1 MVSAAVAETLPSR
14 VAGVIFDMD
23 DTLFDSEKAWHEAAA
38 ALWRDAGGV
47 FRGYDD
53 RGGTVEDLANAFLD
67 EFEEGTEREERMADV
82 CARLE
87 EAIRER
93 LDVDLEPMPGA
104 DALTSRLA
112 AVVPL
117 AIGSNSPQRIVEQC
131 VCAIG
136 WEDRFTAALGVS
148 ADMNPKP
155 APDLYRE
162 AATRLGADPRDC
174 VIFEDSPT
182 GARAAV
188 ASGAF
193 VVTIGDDAR
202 GIGTLAVDT
211 LNDDIV
217 TSWTP
222 EQLT

>member
-1 MVSAAVAETLPSR
+1 MAETLPSR

-47 FRGYDD
+47 FRGYED

-67 EFEEGTEREERMADV
+67 EFGEGAEREERMADV

-87 EAIRER
+87 NAIRER
-93 LDVDLEPMPGA
+93 LDVDLAPMPGA

-112 AVVPL
+112 PVVPL

-131 VCAIG
+131 VRAIG

-211 LNDDIV
+211 LDDDIV

>member
-1 MVSAAVAETLPSR
+1 MAETLPSR

-47 FRGYDD
+47 FRGYGD

-67 EFEEGTEREERMADV
+67 EFGGGDEREERMGDV

-87 EAIRER
+87 DAIRER
-93 LDVDLEPMPGA
+93 LDVDLAPMPGA

-112 AVVPL
+112 QVVPL

-131 VCAIG
+131 VRAIG
-136 WEDRFTAALGVS
+136 WQERFTAALGVS
-148 ADMNPKP
+148 AHMNPKP

-162 AATRLGADPRDC
+162 AARRLGADPRDC

-211 LNDDIV
+211 LNDEIV

>member
-1 MVSAAVAETLPSR
+1 MR
-14 VAGVIFDMD
+14 
-23 DTLFDSEKAWHEAAA
+23 
-38 ALWRDAGGV
+38 
-47 FRGYDD
+47 
-53 RGGTVEDLANAFLD
+53 
-67 EFEEGTEREERMADV
+67 
-82 CARLE
+82 
-87 EAIRER
+87 
-93 LDVDLEPMPGA
+93 
-104 DALTSRLA
+104 
-112 AVVPL
+112 
-117 AIGSNSPQRIVEQC
+117 
-131 VCAIG
+131 AIG

-155 APDLYRE
+155 APDLYLE
-162 AATRLGADPRDC
+162 AARRLGADPRDC
-174 VIFEDSPT
+174 VIFEDSVT

-202 GIGTLAVDT
+202 GIGTLAIDT

>member
-1 MVSAAVAETLPSR
+1 MAETLPSR

-47 FRGYDD
+47 FRGYGD

-67 EFEEGTEREERMADV
+67 EFGVEGAREERMADV

-87 EAIRER
+87 DAIRER
-93 LDVDLEPMPGA
+93 LDVDLAPMSGA

-112 AVVPL
+112 QVVPL

-131 VCAIG
+131 VRAIG
-136 WEDRFTAALGVS
+136 WEDRFAAALGVS

-174 VIFEDSPT
+174 VIFEDSAT

>member
-1 MVSAAVAETLPSR
+1 MSAAVAETLPSR

-53 RGGTVEDLANAFLD
+53 RGGTVEDLASAFLD
-67 EFEEGTEREERMADV
+67 EFGVEGAREERMKEV

-87 EAIRER
+87 TSIRER
-93 LDVDLEPMPGA
+93 LDVDLAPMPGA

-112 AVVPL
+112 QVVPL

-131 VCAIG
+131 VRAIG

-155 APDLYRE
+155 APDLYLE
-162 AATRLGADPRDC
+162 AARRLGADPRDC
-174 VIFEDSPT
+174 VIFEDSVT

-202 GIGTLAVDT
+202 GIGTLAIDT

>member
-1 MVSAAVAETLPSR
+1 MTETLPSR

-47 FRGYDD
+47 FRGYGD
-53 RGGTVEDLANAFLD
+53 RGGTVEDLANAYLD
-67 EFEEGTEREERMADV
+67 EFGGEGAREERMKEV

-87 EAIRER
+87 ASIRER
-93 LDVDLEPMPGA
+93 LDVDLVPMPGA

-112 AVVPL
+112 TVVPL

-136 WEDRFTAALGVS
+136 WQERFTAALGVS

-162 AATRLGADPRDC
+162 AATRLGADPRD
-174 VIFEDSPT
+174 
-182 GARAAV
+182 
-188 ASGAF
+188 
-193 VVTIGDDAR
+193 
-202 GIGTLAVDT
+202 
-211 LNDDIV
+211 
-217 TSWTP
+217 
-222 EQLT
+222 

>member
-1 MVSAAVAETLPSR
+1 MAETLPSR

-47 FRGYDD
+47 FRGYGD

-67 EFEEGTEREERMADV
+67 EFGGGDEREERMGDV

-87 EAIRER
+87 DAIRER
-93 LDVDLEPMPGA
+93 LDVDLAPMPGA

-112 AVVPL
+112 QVVPL
-117 AIGSNSPQRIVEQC
+117 AIGWQE
-131 VCAIG
+131 
-136 WEDRFTAALGVS
+136 RFTAALGVS
-148 ADMNPKP
+148 AHMNPKP

-162 AATRLGADPRDC
+162 AARRLGADPRDC

>member
-1 MVSAAVAETLPSR
+1 MTETLPSR

-47 FRGYDD
+47 FRGYGD
-53 RGGTVEDLANAFLD
+53 RGGTVEDLANAYLD
-67 EFEEGTEREERMADV
+67 EFGGEGAREERMKEV

-87 EAIRER
+87 ASIRER
-93 LDVDLEPMPGA
+93 LDVDLAPMPGA

-112 AVVPL
+112 QVVPL
-117 AIGSNSPQRIVEQC
+117 AIGSNSPQVIVEQC
-131 VCAIG
+131 VGAIG
-136 WEDRFTAALGVS
+136 WQERFTATLGVS
-148 ADMNPKP
+148 AHMNPKP

>member
-1 MVSAAVAETLPSR
+1 MRVVVAETLPSR

-47 FRGYDD
+47 FRGYGD

-67 EFEEGTEREERMADV
+67 EFGVEGAREERMKEV

-87 EAIRER
+87 ASIRER
-93 LDVDLEPMPGA
+93 LDVDLAPMPGA

-112 AVVPL
+112 TVVPL

-131 VCAIG
+131 VRAIG

-202 GIGTLAVDT
+202 GIGTVAVDT

>member
-1 MVSAAVAETLPSR
+1 MTETLPSR

-47 FRGYDD
+47 FRGYGD
-53 RGGTVEDLANAFLD
+53 RGGTVEDLANAYLD
-67 EFEEGTEREERMADV
+67 EFGGEGAREERMKEV

-87 EAIRER
+87 ASIRER
-93 LDVDLEPMPGA
+93 LDVDLVPMPGA

-112 AVVPL
+112 TVVPL

-136 WEDRFTAALGVS
+136 WQERFTAALGVS

>member
-1 MVSAAVAETLPSR
+1 MAVAETLPSR

-47 FRGYDD
+47 FRGYGD

-67 EFEEGTEREERMADV
+67 EFGGGDEREERMGDV

-87 EAIRER
+87 DAIRER
-93 LDVDLEPMPGA
+93 LDVDLAPMPGA

-112 AVVPL
+112 QVVPL

-131 VCAIG
+131 VRAIG
-136 WEDRFTAALGVS
+136 WQERFTAALGVS
-148 ADMNPKP
+148 AHMNPKP

-162 AATRLGADPRDC
+162 AARRLGADPRDC

-202 GIGTLAVDT
+202 GIGTVAVDT

>member
-1 MVSAAVAETLPSR
+1 MSAAVAETLPSR

>member
-1 MVSAAVAETLPSR
+1 MRVAVAETLPSR

-47 FRGYDD
+47 FRGYGD

-67 EFEEGTEREERMADV
+67 EFGGGDEREERMGDV

-87 EAIRER
+87 DAIRER
-93 LDVDLEPMPGA
+93 LDVDLAPMPGA

-112 AVVPL
+112 QVVPL

-131 VCAIG
+131 VRAIG
-136 WEDRFTAALGVS
+136 WQERFTAALGVS
-148 ADMNPKP
+148 AHMNPKP

-162 AATRLGADPRDC
+162 AARRLGADPRDC

>member
-1 MVSAAVAETLPSR
+1 MSAAVAETLPNR

>member
-1 MVSAAVAETLPSR
+1 MSAAVAETLPSR

-47 FRGYDD
+47 FRGYGD

-67 EFEEGTEREERMADV
+67 EFGGGDEREERMGDV

-87 EAIRER
+87 DAIRER
-93 LDVDLEPMPGA
+93 LDVDLAPMPGA

-112 AVVPL
+112 QVVPL

-131 VCAIG
+131 VRAIG
-136 WEDRFTAALGVS
+136 WQERFTAALGVS
-148 ADMNPKP
+148 AHMNPKP

-162 AATRLGADPRDC
+162 AARRLGADPRDC

-202 GIGTLAVDT
+202 GIGTLSVDT

>member
-1 MVSAAVAETLPSR
+1 MAETLPSR

-47 FRGYDD
+47 FRGYGD

-67 EFEEGTEREERMADV
+67 EFGGGDEREERMGDV

-87 EAIRER
+87 DAIRER
-93 LDVDLEPMPGA
+93 LDVDLAPMPGA

-112 AVVPL
+112 QVVPL

-131 VCAIG
+131 VRAIG
-136 WEDRFTAALGVS
+136 WQERFTAALGVS

-162 AATRLGADPRDC
+162 AARRLGADPRDC

>member
-1 MVSAAVAETLPSR
+1 MAKTLPSR

-47 FRGYDD
+47 FRGYGD
-53 RGGTVEDLANAFLD
+53 RGGTVEDLANAYLD
-67 EFEEGTEREERMADV
+67 EFGGEGAREERMKEV

-87 EAIRER
+87 ASIRER
-93 LDVDLEPMPGA
+93 LDVDLAPMPGA

-112 AVVPL
+112 QMVPL

-131 VCAIG
+131 VRAIG

>member
-1 MVSAAVAETLPSR
+1 MAETLPSR

-53 RGGTVEDLANAFLD
+53 RGGTVEDLASAFLD
-67 EFEEGTEREERMADV
+67 EFGVEGAREERMKEV

-87 EAIRER
+87 TSIRER
-93 LDVDLEPMPGA
+93 LDVDLAPMPGA

-112 AVVPL
+112 KVVPL

-131 VCAIG
+131 VRAIG

-155 APDLYRE
+155 APDLYLE
-162 AATRLGADPRDC
+162 AARRLGADPRDC
-174 VIFEDSPT
+174 VIFEDSVT

-202 GIGTLAVDT
+202 GIGTLAIDT

>member
-1 MVSAAVAETLPSR
+1 MRVAVAETLPSR

-47 FRGYDD
+47 FRGYED

-67 EFEEGTEREERMADV
+67 EFGGGDEREERMADV

-87 EAIRER
+87 DAIRER
-93 LDVDLEPMPGA
+93 LDVDLAPMPGA

-112 AVVPL
+112 HVVPL

-131 VCAIG
+131 VRAIG
-136 WEDRFTAALGVS
+136 WQERFTAALGVS
-148 ADMNPKP
+148 AHMNPKP
-155 APDLYRE
+155 APDLYVE
-162 AATRLGADPRDC
+162 AARRLGVDPRDC

-182 GARAAV
+182 GVRAAV

-193 VVTIGDDAR
+193 VVTIGEDAR
-202 GIGTLAVDT
+202 GIGSLAVDT

>member
-1 MVSAAVAETLPSR
+1 MAETLPSR

-53 RGGTVEDLANAFLD
+53 RGGTVEDLASAFLD
-67 EFEEGTEREERMADV
+67 EFGVEGAREERMKEV

-87 EAIRER
+87 TSIRER
-93 LDVDLEPMPGA
+93 LDVDLAPMPGA

-112 AVVPL
+112 QVVPL

-131 VCAIG
+131 VRAIG

-155 APDLYRE
+155 APDLYLE
-162 AATRLGADPRDC
+162 AARRLGADPRDC
-174 VIFEDSPT
+174 VIFEDSVT

-202 GIGTLAVDT
+202 GIGTLAIDT

>member
-1 MVSAAVAETLPSR
+1 MAETLPSR

-117 AIGSNSPQRIVEQC
+117 AIGSNSPHRIVEQC

>member
-1 MVSAAVAETLPSR
+1 MAKTLPSR

-47 FRGYDD
+47 FRGYGD

-67 EFEEGTEREERMADV
+67 EFGGGDEREERMGDV

-87 EAIRER
+87 DAIRER
-93 LDVDLEPMPGA
+93 LDVDLAPMPGA

-112 AVVPL
+112 QVVPL

-131 VCAIG
+131 VRAIG
-136 WEDRFTAALGVS
+136 WQERFTAALGVS
-148 ADMNPKP
+148 AHMNPKP

-162 AATRLGADPRDC
+162 AARRLGADPRDC

>member
-1 MVSAAVAETLPSR
+1 MAETLPSR

-47 FRGYDD
+47 FRGYGD

-67 EFEEGTEREERMADV
+67 EFGGGDEREERMGDV

-87 EAIRER
+87 DAIRER
-93 LDVDLEPMPGA
+93 LDVDLAPMPGA

-112 AVVPL
+112 QVVPL

-131 VCAIG
+131 VRAIG
-136 WEDRFTAALGVS
+136 WQERFTAALGVS
-148 ADMNPKP
+148 AHMNPKP

-162 AATRLGADPRDC
+162 AARRLGADPRDC

>member
-1 MVSAAVAETLPSR
+1 MSAAVAETLPSR

-47 FRGYDD
+47 FRGYED

-67 EFEEGTEREERMADV
+67 EFGEGTEREERMADV

-148 ADMNPKP
+148 EHMKPKP

>member
-1 MVSAAVAETLPSR
+1 MRVAVAETLPSR

-47 FRGYDD
+47 FRGYGD

-67 EFEEGTEREERMADV
+67 EFGGGDEREERMGDV

-87 EAIRER
+87 DAIRER
-93 LDVDLEPMPGA
+93 LDVDLAPMPGA

-112 AVVPL
+112 QVVPL

-131 VCAIG
+131 VRAIG
-136 WEDRFTAALGVS
+136 WQERFTAALGVS

-162 AATRLGADPRDC
+162 AARRLGADPRDC

>member
-1 MVSAAVAETLPSR
+1 MAETFPSR
-14 VAGVIFDMD
+14 IAGVIFDMD

-47 FRGYDD
+47 FRGYED

-67 EFEEGTEREERMADV
+67 EFGGGAEREERMADV

-87 EAIRER
+87 NAIRER
-93 LDVDLEPMPGA
+93 LDVDLAPMPGA

-112 AVVPL
+112 QVVPL
-117 AIGSNSPQRIVEQC
+117 AIGSNSPQVIVEQC
-131 VCAIG
+131 VGAIG

-155 APDLYRE
+155 APDLYLE
-162 AATRLGADPRDC
+162 AAMRLGADPRDC

-188 ASGAF
+188 AAGAF

-202 GIGTLAVDT
+202 GIGTLAIDT

-222 EQLT
+222 EKLT

>member
-1 MVSAAVAETLPSR
+1 MAETLPSR

-38 ALWRDAGGV
+38 ALWREAGGV
-47 FRGYDD
+47 FRGHDD

-67 EFEEGTEREERMADV
+67 EFGVEGAREERMKEV

-87 EAIRER
+87 TSIRER
-93 LDVDLEPMPGA
+93 LDVDLAPMPGA

-112 AVVPL
+112 QVVPL

-131 VCAIG
+131 VRAIG

-155 APDLYRE
+155 APDLYLE
-162 AATRLGADPRDC
+162 AARRLGADPRDC
-174 VIFEDSPT
+174 VIFEDSVT

-202 GIGTLAVDT
+202 GIGTLAIDT

>member
-1 MVSAAVAETLPSR
+1 MAETLPSR

-47 FRGYDD
+47 FGGYGD
-53 RGGTVEDLANAFLD
+53 RGGTVEDLANAYLD
-67 EFEEGTEREERMADV
+67 EFGGEGAREERMKEV

-87 EAIRER
+87 ASIRER
-93 LDVDLEPMPGA
+93 LDVDLVPMPGA

-112 AVVPL
+112 QVVPL

-131 VCAIG
+131 VRAIG
-136 WEDRFTAALGVS
+136 WQERFTAALGVS

>member
-1 MVSAAVAETLPSR
+1 MAETLPSR

-47 FRGYDD
+47 FRGYGD

-67 EFEEGTEREERMADV
+67 EFGGGDEREERMGDV

-87 EAIRER
+87 DAIRER
-93 LDVDLEPMPGA
+93 LDVDLAPMPGA

-112 AVVPL
+112 QVVPL
-117 AIGSNSPQRIVEQC
+117 AIGSNSPQRSVEQC
-131 VCAIG
+131 VRAIG
-136 WEDRFTAALGVS
+136 WQERFTAALGVS
-148 ADMNPKP
+148 AHMNPKP

-162 AATRLGADPRDC
+162 AARRLGADPRDC

>member
-1 MVSAAVAETLPSR
+1 MAETLPSR

-47 FRGYDD
+47 FRGYGD

-67 EFEEGTEREERMADV
+67 EFGGGDEREERMGDV

-87 EAIRER
+87 DAIRER
-93 LDVDLEPMPGA
+93 LDVDLAPMPGA
-104 DALTSRLA
+104 DALTSRLTQ
-112 AVVPL
+112 VVPL

-131 VCAIG
+131 VRAIG
-136 WEDRFTAALGVS
+136 WQERFTAALGVS
-148 ADMNPKP
+148 AHMNPKP

-162 AATRLGADPRDC
+162 AARRLGADPRDC

>member
-1 MVSAAVAETLPSR
+1 MSAAVAKTLPSR

-47 FRGYDD
+47 FRGYGD

-67 EFEEGTEREERMADV
+67 EFGGGDEREERMGDV

-87 EAIRER
+87 DAIRER
-93 LDVDLEPMPGA
+93 LDVDLAPMPGA

-112 AVVPL
+112 QVVPL

-131 VCAIG
+131 VRAIG
-136 WEDRFTAALGVS
+136 WQERFTAALGVS
-148 ADMNPKP
+148 AHMNPKP

-162 AATRLGADPRDC
+162 AARRLGADPRDC

>member
-1 MVSAAVAETLPSR
+1 MAVAETLPSR

-47 FRGYDD
+47 FRGYGD

-67 EFEEGTEREERMADV
+67 EFGGGDEREERMGDV

-87 EAIRER
+87 DAIRER
-93 LDVDLEPMPGA
+93 LDVDLAPMPGA

-112 AVVPL
+112 QVVPL

-131 VCAIG
+131 VRAIG
-136 WEDRFTAALGVS
+136 WQERFTAALGVS
-148 ADMNPKP
+148 AHMNPKP

-162 AATRLGADPRDC
+162 AARRLGADPRDC

>member
-1 MVSAAVAETLPSR
+1 MAETLPSR

-47 FRGYDD
+47 FRGYGD

-67 EFEEGTEREERMADV
+67 EFGGGDEREERMGDV

-87 EAIRER
+87 DAIRER
-93 LDVDLEPMPGA
+93 LDVDLAPMPGA

-112 AVVPL
+112 QVVPL

-131 VCAIG
+131 VRAIG
-136 WEDRFTAALGVS
+136 WQERFTAALGVS
-148 ADMNPKP
+148 AHMNPKP

-162 AATRLGADPRDC
+162 AARRLGADPRDC

-202 GIGTLAVDT
+202 GIGTVAVDT

>member
-1 MVSAAVAETLPSR
+1 MAETLPSR

-47 FRGYDD
+47 FRGYGD

-67 EFEEGTEREERMADV
+67 EFGEGTEREERMADV

-87 EAIRER
+87 DAIRER
-93 LDVDLEPMPGA
+93 LDVDLAPMPGA

-112 AVVPL
+112 QVVPL

-131 VCAIG
+131 VRAIG

-162 AATRLGADPRDC
+162 AAKRLGADPRDC
-174 VIFEDSPT
+174 VIFEDSVT

>member
-1 MVSAAVAETLPSR
+1 MAETLPSR

-47 FRGYDD
+47 FRGYGD

-67 EFEEGTEREERMADV
+67 EFGGGDEREERMGDV
-82 CARLE
+82 YARLE
-87 EAIRER
+87 DAIRER
-93 LDVDLEPMPGA
+93 LDVDLAPMPGA

-112 AVVPL
+112 QVVPL

-131 VCAIG
+131 VRAIG
-136 WEDRFTAALGVS
+136 WQERFTAALGVS
-148 ADMNPKP
+148 AHMNPKP

-162 AATRLGADPRDC
+162 AARRLGADPRDC

>member
-1 MVSAAVAETLPSR
+1 MSAAVAETLPSR

-38 ALWRDAGGV
+38 ALWREAGGI
-47 FRGYDD
+47 FRGYGD

-67 EFEEGTEREERMADV
+67 EFGGGDEREERMADV

-87 EAIRER
+87 DAIRER
-93 LDVDLEPMPGA
+93 LDVDLPPMPGA

-112 AVVPL
+112 QVVPL

-131 VCAIG
+131 VRAIG